1 MNIKG
6 EYRDVLMKNGEV
18 IEDRGWNSNK
28 IVEDYGIF
36 LAALMKKDLKEIG
49 IEYMAVGGGSEDAAS
64 FKERVISFFKN
75 ESTDIWVWKK
85 KIDALKD
92 IKYLDED
99 DKEIADPTIKTNKL
113 KIDVKFSKSEPPGE
127 EPGDKTTFNF
137 REFAL
142 LGIDGSNTDTMFL
155 INYVNH
161 GVITKDKNMVLTR
174 TVNLTF
180 PTGGE

>member
-6 EYRDVLMKNGEV
+6 IYRDVLIRNGEV

-36 LAALMKKDLKEIG
+36 LAALMKKDLKDIG
-49 IEYMAVGGGSEDAAS
+49 IEYMAVGGGSEGAVS
-64 FKERVISFFKN
+64 FKERVISFFKE
-75 ESTDIWVWKK
+75 ESTDIWVWAKG
-85 KIDALKD
+85 IDAVKD

-113 KIDVKFSKSEPPGE
+113 KIDVEFLKDEPSKVE
-127 EPGDKTTFNF
+127 TLVFN
-137 REFAL
+137 EFAL
-142 LGIDGSNTDTMFL
+142 LGIDNSHNTDTMFL
-155 INYVNH
+155 INYVKH
-161 GVITKDKNMVLTR
+161 GEITKDTNMVLTR

-180 PTGGE
+180 PTGGD

>member
-6 EYRDVLMKNGEV
+6 VYRDVLMKNGEV
-18 IEDRGWNSNK
+18 IEDMGWNSNE
-28 IVEDYGIF
+28 IAEDYGIF
-36 LAALMKKDLKEIG
+36 LAALMKKDLNDVG
-49 IEYMAVGGGSEDAAS
+49 IEYMAVGGGSEGEAS
-64 FKERVISFFKN
+64 FKERVTSFFKE
-75 ESTDIWVWKK
+75 ESTDIWVWAKE
-85 KIDALKD
+85 IDAEND

-99 DKEIADPTIKTNKL
+99 GKEITDPTIKTNKL
-113 KIDVKFSKSEPPGE
+113 KIDVEFSKDEPSKDDPL
-127 EPGDKTTFNF
+127 DF

-161 GVITKDKNMVLTR
+161 GVITKDTNMVLTR